1 MKGMA
6 MRDFNE
12 LAHLDATAQAELVR
26 KKDVQPIELVDAAIE
41 RIQALNPRL
50 NAVVTKMFDQA
61 RETARGALPQGPFTG
76 VPFLLKDILGMCR
89 GVPMTMGSALLRDF
103 VPDHD
108 SELVSRLRRAGLI
121 FVGKT
126 NVPEFGILPT
136 TEAELFGPC
145 RNPWDPERSTGGSSG
160 GAAAAVAS
168 GMVPMAHA
176 NDGGGS
182 IRIPA
187 SCCGLFGLK
196 PTRARNPLGPDFGEG
211 WGGLVAEHAV
221 TRSVRDSA
229 ALLDATAGPD
239 SGDPYWAPPIARP
252 FANEVG
258 VDPGALRIAYAASPD
273 FPVHQ
278 DCIQAVEAA
287 IALCRDLGHQVEE
300 IPMALDVGHEHFAA
314 CVKVIIAAGTASLL
328 KMLGAVREQVEP
340 MTWALNEMAGGI
352 DGADY
357 VLALDQLQRTSR
369 VIAGM
374 FSRYDVLISPVVS
387 EPPPLLGHFAPAPD
401 NPLQGFDLAGRY
413 VHLAPLANV
422 TGQPAMS
429 VPLFWNEDGLPIGVQ
444 FMGRFGD
451 EATLFR
457 LASQLETAQPWAH
470 RRPPASA

>member
-1 MKGMA
+1 MS
-6 MRDFNE
+6 DSSE
-12 LAHLDATAQAELVR
+12 LTHLDATAQAELVR
-26 KKDVQPIELVDAAIE
+26 RKEVRPIELVEAAIE
-41 RIQALNPRL
+41 RVEALNPTL

-61 RETARGALPQGPFTG
+61 RETALGELPDGPFTG
-76 VPFLLKDILGMCR
+76 VPFLLKDILGMCQ
-89 GVPMTMGSALLRDF
+89 GVPMTMGSALLRGF

-108 SELVSRLRRAGLI
+108 SELVTRLRRAGLVFI
-121 FVGKT
+121 GKT

-136 TEAELFGPC
+136 TEPQLFGPC
-145 RNPWDPERSTGGSSG
+145 RNPWDVARSTGGSSG

-211 WGGLVAEHAV
+211 WGGMVAEHAV

-239 SGDPYWAPPIARP
+239 IGDPYWAPPMARP
-252 FANEVG
+252 FSKEIG
-258 VDPGALRIAYAASPD
+258 VDPGHLRIACAASPE
-273 FPVHQ
+273 FPVHE
-278 DCIQAVEAA
+278 DCTRAVAA
-287 IALCRDLGHQVEE
+287 AAALCRDLGHQVDD
-300 IPMALDVGHEHFAA
+300 IPLALDVGSEHFAA
-314 CVKVIIAAGTASLL
+314 CVKAVIAAGTASLL

-340 MTWALNEMAGGI
+340 LTWALKEMANGI

-357 VLALDQLQRTSR
+357 VLAIEQLQRSSR
-369 VIAGM
+369 GVARM
-374 FSRYDVLISPVVS
+374 FTRYDVLLSPVLA
-387 EPPPLLGHFAPAPD
+387 EPPPLLGYFHSFPED
-401 NPLQGFDLAGRY
+401 PLQDFERAGRY
-413 VHLAPLANV
+413 VHLNPIANV

-429 VPLFWNEDGLPIGVQ
+429 VPLFWNEDGLPIGVH

-457 LASQLETAQPWAH
+457 LAAQLEAARPWAH
-470 RRPPASA
+470 RRPPVFA